1 MPNRKLT
8 NDLDSLLN
16 EYQEEFK
23 GDPEYRAIVLYD
35 AITAGFLRHMKNH
48 NISRSELAQRMDVSE
63 AFISRIFSEY
73 QNFTL
78 KTLAKLE
85 VALGMEIM

>member
-1 MPNRKLT
+1 
-8 NDLDSLLN
+8 
-16 EYQEEFK
+16 
-23 GDPEYRAIVLYD
+23 
-35 AITAGFLRHMKNH
+35 MKKH